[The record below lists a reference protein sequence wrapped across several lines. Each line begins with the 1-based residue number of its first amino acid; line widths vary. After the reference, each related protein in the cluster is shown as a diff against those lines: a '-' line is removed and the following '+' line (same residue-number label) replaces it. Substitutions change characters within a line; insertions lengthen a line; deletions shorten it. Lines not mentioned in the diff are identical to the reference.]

1 MISTHLHGSML
12 NRLGKRVHY
21 HSLVLQR
28 GSGSKC
34 SVDHPPVGV
43 LRVVRRGRGR
53 ARGVRLEGEVAVPVD
68 LVAVRRRRVRRPGAV
83 RARGAVRAVRAVGV
97 ARGGAAV
104 GGDAVDGGQAA
115 VALGR
120 AARDAVRRVH
130 RDQRRRDRL
139 DPREGVPATQTNGR
153 CEQCHLSSY
162 SAFMVAPKPKPRAA
176 EGCDCRKYGAD
187 CNLNATRETGRAP

>member
-1 MISTHLHGSML
+1 M
-12 NRLGKRVHY
+12 
-21 HSLVLQR
+21 
-28 GSGSKC
+28 
-34 SVDHPPVGV
+34 
-43 LRVVRRGRGR
+43 RRGRGR

-68 LVAVRRRRVRRPGAV
+68 LVAIRRRRVRRAGAV

-104 GGDAVDGGQAA
+104 AVRGDAVDGGQAA

-139 DPREGVPATQTNGR
+139 DAREGVPAT
-153 CEQCHLSSY
+153 
-162 SAFMVAPKPKPRAA
+162 
-176 EGCDCRKYGAD
+176 
-187 CNLNATRETGRAP
+187 